1 MDNVTNK
8 IINGGFETGDFT
20 GWSVLSESDSSG
32 SFYIQSGTDSPVS
45 RFPVPSPS
53 EGSYAAMTDQY
64 GPTSSVLFQNISLE
78 AGLVHTLNFDY
89 FVGNRADAF
98 YTPDSM
104 SVSTRSNQQFRVDI
118 LNPTFSNF
126 FGTATDGVLAN
137 VFQTVVGSTQ
147 VFSNY
152 QPLTFDLTS
161 FAGSSVNL
169 AFRMVDNLF
178 FFQAGVDNVAVNSVN
193 VAPVL
198 SDTSVSLDS
207 LNEDSGLPVGAVG
220 TLVSQLVD
228 IVEGAGQNNVTDAAP
243 GAVTGIA
250 ITSANTTNGIW
261 FYSINNGAIWNAL
274 GEVSDSN
281 ARLLAADPNTRI
293 YFQSNDNFNGTI
305 DNAIQFRAWDQI
317 TGINGNTADTS
328 INGGSTSFSAAT
340 DTASITVN
348 GVNDAPTLTGTPATL
363 VNSIE
368 DTVYTISQT
377 DLLTGFT
384 DVDGD
389 TLSISNLTASNGTL
403 VENND
408 GTWSFTGDTN
418 YNGTIN
424 LNYNVTDGNGGSTE
438 ASQSFTLAAV
448 NDAPTL
454 TQTPATL
461 VNGTEDTVYTISQTD
476 LLVGFTDVDGD
487 TLSISNLTASNGT
500 LVDNNDGTWSFTGD
514 TNYNGT
520 INLSYNVTD
529 GQGGSTEASQS
540 FTLAAVNDAPTLT
553 QTQATLVN
561 GTEDTIY
568 TISQTDLLAGF
579 TDVDGDTL
587 SISNLTASNGSL
599 VDNNDGTWSFT
610 GAANYNGSVNLNYN
624 VTDGNGGSTE
634 ATQSFTLAA
643 VNDLKGSSASETL
656 VGTDGSDRMNG
667 FGGHDIISGG
677 FGSDQIY
684 GGAGNDQIIGD
695 ITNLVGSKGD
705 AGMDD
710 IIYGGKG
717 NDQIWGCGGN
727 DSLYGGSGND
737 QIWGGAGDDL
747 ISGGRGNDILMG
759 GAGSDTFV
767 FARGSGTDTIRDFQ
781 IGQDYIA
788 VKGTLTLE
796 ELSITQVG
804 SQTLISDTSHNKTIA
819 VLSGVNAS
827 ELVTHASSTF
837 FTI

>member
-1 MDNVTNK
+1 
-8 IINGGFETGDFT
+8 
-20 GWSVLSESDSSG
+20 
-32 SFYIQSGTDSPVS
+32 
-45 RFPVPSPS
+45 
-53 EGSYAAMTDQY
+53 
-64 GPTSSVLFQNISLE
+64 
-78 AGLVHTLNFDY
+78 
-89 FVGNRADAF
+89 
-98 YTPDSM
+98 
-104 SVSTRSNQQFRVDI
+104 
-118 LNPTFSNF
+118 
-126 FGTATDGVLAN
+126 
-137 VFQTVVGSTQ
+137 
-147 VFSNY
+147 
-152 QPLTFDLTS
+152 
-161 FAGSSVNL
+161 
-169 AFRMVDNLF
+169 
-178 FFQAGVDNVAVNSVN
+178 
-193 VAPVL
+193 
-198 SDTSVSLDS
+198 
-207 LNEDSGLPVGAVG
+207 
-220 TLVSQLVD
+220 
-228 IVEGAGQNNVTDAAP
+228 
-243 GAVTGIA
+243 
-250 ITSANTTNGIW
+250 
-261 FYSINNGAIWNAL
+261 
-274 GEVSDSN
+274 
-281 ARLLAADPNTRI
+281 
-293 YFQSNDNFNGTI
+293 
-305 DNAIQFRAWDQI
+305 
-317 TGINGNTADTS
+317 
-328 INGGSTSFSAAT
+328 
-340 DTASITVN
+340 
-348 GVNDAPTLTGTPATL
+348 
-363 VNSIE
+363 
-368 DTVYTISQT
+368 
-377 DLLTGFT
+377 
-384 DVDGD
+384 
-389 TLSISNLTASNGTL
+389 